1 MKKQDVTQNVI
12 VKLDFNEL
20 NKLIRNDD
28 KNNRLLGWNGVYSNG
43 YSEINDEIIL
53 HRFALLRG
61 TMEAIDL
68 LGKIL
73 NNIDYCLSYIYFVE
87 YKGKCIDCQGIIP
100 ADINEFD
107 CSYIE
112 PLIGIDE
119 NNKPEFS
126 EDEQTEI
133 INIVYEHRN
142 EILLEANKMKKYYKE
157 YYTRLFDRGRTVK

>member
-12 VKLDFNEL
+12 VKLDFDEL
-20 NKLIRNDD
+20 NKLIRNED
-28 KNNRLLGWNGVYSNG
+28 KNNRLLGWNGVYSNK

-53 HRFALLRG
+53 HRFAFLRG

-87 YKGKCIDCQGIIP
+87 YKGKKFRCIGFNDGDGITID
-100 ADINEFD
+100 DIR
-107 CSYIE
+107 
-112 PLIGIDE
+112 
-119 NNKPEFS
+119 S
-126 EDEQTEI
+126 ESCD
-133 INIVYEHRN
+133 
-142 EILLEANKMKKYYKE
+142 EILDEDKIEINNYAYENEQEVLIEINKMSKYYKE

>member
-1 MKKQDVTQNVI
+1 MKKQDVTKNVI
-12 VKLDFNEL
+12 VELDFDEL
-20 NKLIRNDD
+20 NINIREVDKYGKLLGNHGHLTDDYTYIDD
-28 KNNRLLGWNGVYSNG
+28 K
-43 YSEINDEIIL
+43 IIL
-53 HRFALLRG
+53 HRFAYLKG
-61 TMEAIDL
+61 TIDAIDL
-68 LGKIL
+68 LANIL
-73 NNIDYCLSYIYFVE
+73 GSIDYSLKYTYYLT
-87 YKGKCIDCQGIIP
+87 YKGKCIDCKGIIP

-107 CSYIE
+107 CTYIK
-112 PLIGIDE
+112 PLICIDE